1 MRAARLPVSAFP
13 HTDISWDCPSLD
25 YPVRSTTTMDP
36 RSDIQALKEK
46 IEELELDIKELKRKN
61 VKLEADLGAIL
72 NPEERM
78 IIRQQIVANTKRITA
93 LDTRITAL
101 DTRITEYQRTIN
113 ATITASGNIPRHLSF
128 QILSSPWFEFLNSI
142 SIAF

>member
-1 MRAARLPVSAFP
+1 
-13 HTDISWDCPSLD
+13 
-25 YPVRSTTTMDP
+25 MDP

-93 LDTRITAL
+93 LDTRIT
-101 DTRITEYQRTIN
+101 EYQRTIN